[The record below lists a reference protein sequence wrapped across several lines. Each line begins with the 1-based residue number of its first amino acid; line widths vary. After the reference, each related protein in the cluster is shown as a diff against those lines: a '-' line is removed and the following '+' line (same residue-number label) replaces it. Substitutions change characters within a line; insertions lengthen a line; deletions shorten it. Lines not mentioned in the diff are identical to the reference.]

1 MIWYVFKAAVYL
13 PGDVVSIRDL
23 AVILK
28 AFIKYKKKIVR
39 FMVDLIEFSED
50 RWETGF

>member
-23 AVILK
+23 AVILI
-28 AFIKYKKKIVR
+28 AFIKY
-39 FMVDLIEFSED
+39 
-50 RWETGF
+50 